1 MARKPVDVGLST
13 FFEEHPEYSYSRM
26 LDKAPRMVNVPLP
39 KGSPGSLR
47 VARRSVSQ
55 EDRIKWVKERVDAA
69 YSSWRERRIRSAP
82 RTGLRYQEV
91 PPMAEHLTNVQ
102 RAIADIFGKADV
114 RPPVSSEDEP
124 ALRAVETI
132 EEIKRKWRKSL
143 DGMQRADNF
152 EAGQQARQL
161 LERDYVTDRLSLKAR
176 QHWQDAEPEPE
187 EGYYFKSIPS
197 PYMKGTEPP
206 SGDLARRIA
215 GLALESAESPREVVK
230 LAGLLDTAQYD
241 DVYERDLGSGR
252 HQIDI
257 DSADPDRRGRFIYD
271 LNDDTLTNVTG
282 L

>member
-47 VARRSVSQ
+47 AARRSVSQ

-69 YSSWRERRIRSAP
+69 YSSWRERRIRSSP

-161 LERDYVTDRLSLKAR
+161 LERDYVNDRLSLKAR
-176 QHWQDAEPEPE
+176 QHWQDAE
-187 EGYYFKSIPS
+187 
-197 PYMKGTEPP
+197 
-206 SGDLARRIA
+206 RRYREADTGVSTA

-271 LNDDTLTNVTG
+271 SNDDTLTNVTG